1 MNMSANKIYK
11 LSAQAAVRKLFMHN
25 VGPKRIFLARHKDT
39 FQVNKLKS
47 HGRVTELC
55 EEG

>member
-11 LSAQAAVRKLFMHN
+11 LSAQAEVRKLFIHI
-25 VGPKRIFLARHKDT
+25 VGPKRIFLVRHKDT

-47 HGRVTELC
+47 HGRVIELC

>member
-1 MNMSANKIYK
+1 MSANKIYK
-11 LSAQAAVRKLFMHN
+11 ISAQRADRKLFIH
-25 VGPKRIFLARHKDT
+25 VAGPERIFLAGRKDT
-39 FQVNKLKS
+39 FQLNKLKS